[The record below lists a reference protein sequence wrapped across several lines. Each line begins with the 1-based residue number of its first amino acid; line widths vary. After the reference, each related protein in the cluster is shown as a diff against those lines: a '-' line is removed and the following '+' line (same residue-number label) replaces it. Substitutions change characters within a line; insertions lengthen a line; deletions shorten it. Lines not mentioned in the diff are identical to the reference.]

1 MSAENFLDT
10 NVLVYAYS
18 RDDARTIAARQ
29 LLLDG
34 GVVGLQVLNEF
45 VSVARSKLAMTWAEV
60 QEAVEKIVILC
71 PNPRPLNIETHLRAL
86 GLSRRYGLSIWDSL
100 IIAAAVE
107 ARCSKLLTEDLQHG
121 QVMEGVRIENPFLAQ

>member
-86 GLSRRYGLSIWDSL
+86 GLSRRYGIPIWDSL